1 MGSVSGHEL
10 VAAVSN
16 AGGIGTLGG
25 VTFEEVK
32 RRLNPGRPFGVD
44 LLIPKLGGTAR
55 ATNKDYTHGAL
66 PEMVDIMIQE
76 GLATGLLVRHA
87 PNFPYAEAKAT

>member
-1 MGSVSGHEL
+1 MFGPRMACGGFS
-10 VAAVSN
+10 AVQ
-16 AGGIGTLGG
+16 
-25 VTFEEVK
+25 
-32 RRLNPGRPFGVD
+32 
-44 LLIPKLGGTAR
+44 
-55 ATNKDYTHGAL
+55 DYTHGAL